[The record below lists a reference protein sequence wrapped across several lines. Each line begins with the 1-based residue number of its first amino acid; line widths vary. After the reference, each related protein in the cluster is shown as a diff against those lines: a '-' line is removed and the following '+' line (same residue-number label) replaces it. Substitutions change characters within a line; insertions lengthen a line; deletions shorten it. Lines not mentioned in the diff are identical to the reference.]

1 MGISSRR
8 IQYARKISAESGWS
22 FLKAYKELERVHK
35 SYDISY
41 KRYLDERFFEKPE
54 TWIVRRS
61 ETLKR
66 RAAEN
71 ENIISEISEESGIP
85 VADIKADISFCRK
98 LYGGRLGAPTYRSY
112 QIYKMTE
119 DEKRAFINDLK
130 KKDEF
135 VEAFK
140 RLLSEYD
147 DNPEV
152 FSDLS
157 KIEDELK
164 LFLRGFL
171 SETRFEELCDLLK
184 VTGVQNIRDVAADM
198 EATLYLLNLS
208 YKEYIM
214 FRLWD
219 KNLSEKLEY
228 IPDGNHTPMILHIN
242 GTEISALCNDKY
254 KTYTKL
260 EPYYRREM
268 ILITSTDDADLF
280 LDYGRRHPKAVLKPY
295 SSTKGKGVRLFDF
308 EDELSEFTRDEAIQ
322 IIDNL
327 LSEDGEFVLEELVHQ
342 HESLSVFNP
351 DSVNT
356 LRILSYYDGDKV
368 TIDGSL
374 LRVGRAGAFVDNGGA
389 GGILIGIDAETGRL
403 NTGGFDQAGNIFGR
417 HPDTNVEFM
426 DYQLPDWDAAVRLIE
441 NVSKELGQ
449 YYIGWDITCTED
461 GNWIVIEANGTPQ
474 FFGKQSTTG
483 KGALPDFRRTVGE
496 ERFKRIV

>member
-22 FLKAYKELERVHK
+22 FLKAYKDLERVHK

-61 ETLKR
+61 EALKR

-85 VADIKADISFCRK
+85 VADINADISSCRK
-98 LYGGRLGAPTYRSY
+98 LYGARLGAPTYRSY

-119 DEKRAFINDLK
+119 DEKISFINDLK
-130 KKDEF
+130 KKDKF

-152 FSDLS
+152 LSDLS

-164 LFLRGFL
+164 HFLRGFL

-184 VTGVQNIRDVAADM
+184 ITRVQNIRDVAADM

-219 KNLSEKLEY
+219 KSLSEKLDY

-242 GTEISALCNDKY
+242 GPEISALCNDKY
-254 KTYTKL
+254 KTYKKL
-260 EPYYRREM
+260 ESYYCREM

-308 EDELSEFTRDEAIQ
+308 EDELSDFTRDEAIR

-342 HESLSVFNP
+342 HESLRVFNP

-389 GGILIGIDAETGRL
+389 GGILVGIDASTGRL
-403 NTGGFDQAGNIFGR
+403 NTGGFDQAGNIFDR

-461 GNWIVIEANGTPQ
+461 GDWIVIEANGTPQ